1 MAALAQN
8 PTKVVE
14 YATDVTLPLE
24 YATQVLDNNHTG

>member
-14 YATDVTLPLE
+14 YATDVNLPLE
-24 YATQVLDNNHTG
+24 YAHASIG